1 MMCMLSLHPLQPY
14 RRWKYETEN
23 ITQMQC
29 SFHIGRATL
38 NQYKR
43 TDCNLNILF
52 YFFNFCN
59 ILHTKNLWVLIGT
72 KNGDFMALKFKDR
85 KQNPR
90 KKILV
95 YGLDGT
101 GKSTFAFNYCEQNG
115 LKPVVIDIDDTNF
128 TPSPILDLHLGSDV
142 TTYQNLKKSIEEI
155 GKSDDFDTIIL
166 DGVTSLLE
174 MLVSKSKGL
183 SAYSDRSKRWND
195 LLFKLDNTRKNIIFI
210 GQIDM
215 EMMFN
220 EDYQPSKAVIKV
232 NSLVNEKYKC
242 FIDEKGNYSYE
253 VKKLRTIEELEAESS
268 APVKKQ
274 KKQQKKSRKVSTQE
288 EVSLD
293 PIATVEEVDEKKANS
308 LDNAEEIA
316 MSIVAELPQKNMLEA
331 KKELARL
338 LKLEVLTKDE
348 CKEIL
353 KQIGEMIG

>member
-1 MMCMLSLHPLQPY
+1 M
-14 RRWKYETEN
+14 
-23 ITQMQC
+23 
-29 SFHIGRATL
+29 
-38 NQYKR
+38 
-43 TDCNLNILF
+43 
-52 YFFNFCN
+52 
-59 ILHTKNLWVLIGT
+59 V
-72 KNGDFMALKFKDR
+72 LKFKDR

-115 LKPVVIDIDDTNF
+115 LNPVVIDIDDTNF
-128 TPSPILDLHLGSDV
+128 TPSPILDLHLGSDI
-142 TTYQNLKKSIEEI
+142 TTYKNLKDAIEEI

-215 EMMFN
+215 EMLFTD
-220 EDYQPSKAVIKV
+220 DYQPSKAVIKV

-242 FIDEKGNYSYE
+242 FIDEKGNYTYE
-253 VKKLRTIEELEAESS
+253 VKKLRTIEEIEAESS

-274 KKQQKKSRKVSTQE
+274 RSKKVTPKVDKN
-288 EVSLD
+288 VSQD
-293 PIATVEEVDEKKANS
+293 PLETVEENVEKKANS
-308 LDNAEEIA
+308 LDNVEEIA
-316 MSIVAELPQKNMLEA
+316 SSIIAELPQKNLLEA

-338 LKLEVLTKDE
+338 LKLEVISKEE
-348 CKEIL
+348 CSAVLKEIQKVL
-353 KQIGEMIG
+353 G

>member
-1 MMCMLSLHPLQPY
+1 
-14 RRWKYETEN
+14 
-23 ITQMQC
+23 
-29 SFHIGRATL
+29 
-38 NQYKR
+38 
-43 TDCNLNILF
+43 
-52 YFFNFCN
+52 
-59 ILHTKNLWVLIGT
+59 
-72 KNGDFMALKFKDR
+72 MALKFKDR
-85 KQNPR
+85 MQNPR

-101 GKSTFAFNYCEQNG
+101 GKSTFAFKYCERNG
-115 LKPVVIDIDDTNF
+115 LTPVVIDVDDTNF
-128 TPSPILDLHLGSDV
+128 TPAPILDLNFGSDIA
-142 TTYQNLKKSIEEI
+142 TYKTLKDAIEEI

-195 LLFKLDNTRKNIIFI
+195 ILFKLDNTRKNIIFI

-242 FIDEKGNYSYE
+242 FIDEKGNYTYE
-253 VKKLRTIEELEAESS
+253 VKKLRTLDEIEAESS

-274 KKQQKKSRKVSTQE
+274 RKTRKVIPQKVVDPTE
-288 EVSLD
+288 EVSID
-293 PIATVEEVDEKKANS
+293 PLETVEEVVEKKTNS
-308 LDNAEEIA
+308 FDNASEIA
-316 MSIVAELPQKNMLEA
+316 SSIVAELPQKNLLEA

-338 LKLEVLTKDE
+338 LKLEVISKDE

-353 KQIGEMIG
+353 KEIEKVL

>member
-1 MMCMLSLHPLQPY
+1 M
-14 RRWKYETEN
+14 
-23 ITQMQC
+23 
-29 SFHIGRATL
+29 
-38 NQYKR
+38 
-43 TDCNLNILF
+43 
-52 YFFNFCN
+52 
-59 ILHTKNLWVLIGT
+59 V
-72 KNGDFMALKFKDR
+72 LKFKDR

-115 LKPVVIDIDDTNF
+115 LNPVVIDVDDTNF
-128 TPSPILDLHLGSDV
+128 TPAPILDLHFGSDII
-142 TTYQNLKKSIEEI
+142 TYKNLKDAIEEI

-195 LLFKLDNTRKNIIFI
+195 ILFKLDNTRKNIIFI

-215 EMMFN
+215 EMLFTD
-220 EDYQPSKAVIKV
+220 DYQPSKAVIKV

-242 FIDEKGNYSYE
+242 FIDEKGNYTYE
-253 VKKLRTIEELEAESS
+253 VKKLRTIEEIEAESS

-274 KKQQKKSRKVSTQE
+274 RSKKVTPKVDKLE
-288 EVSLD
+288 DVSLD
-293 PIATVEEVDEKKANS
+293 PQKVVEENVEKKANS
-308 LDNAEEIA
+308 FDNVEEIA
-316 MSIVAELPQKNMLEA
+316 SSIIAELPQKTMLEA

-338 LKLEVLTKDE
+338 LKLEVISKEE
-348 CKEIL
+348 CSAVLKEIEKVL
-353 KQIGEMIG
+353 G

>member
-1 MMCMLSLHPLQPY
+1 M
-14 RRWKYETEN
+14 
-23 ITQMQC
+23 
-29 SFHIGRATL
+29 
-38 NQYKR
+38 
-43 TDCNLNILF
+43 
-52 YFFNFCN
+52 
-59 ILHTKNLWVLIGT
+59 V
-72 KNGDFMALKFKDR
+72 LKFKDR
-85 KQNPR
+85 KKTPR

-101 GKSTFAFNYCEQNG
+101 GKSTFAFRYCEQNG
-115 LKPVVIDIDDTNF
+115 LTPVVIDVDDTNF
-128 TPSPILDLHLGSDV
+128 TPLPILDLHFGSDV
-142 TTYQNLKKSIEEI
+142 TTYKNLKDAIEEI

-220 EDYQPSKAVIKV
+220 DDYQPSKAVIKV

-242 FIDEKGNYSYE
+242 FIDDKGNYTYE
-253 VKKLRTIEELEAESS
+253 VKKMRTLEQIEAESS
-268 APVKKQ
+268 APIKK
-274 KKQQKKSRKVSTQE
+274 VE
-288 EVSLD
+288 DVSLD
-293 PIATVEEVDEKKANS
+293 PLETVEENVEKKVNPF
-308 LDNAEEIA
+308 DNVEEIA
-316 MSIVAELPQKNMLEA
+316 SSIVAELPQKNMLEA

-338 LKLEVLTKDE
+338 LKMEVISKNE

-353 KQIGEMIG
+353 KEIEKVL

>member
-1 MMCMLSLHPLQPY
+1 M
-14 RRWKYETEN
+14 
-23 ITQMQC
+23 
-29 SFHIGRATL
+29 
-38 NQYKR
+38 
-43 TDCNLNILF
+43 
-52 YFFNFCN
+52 
-59 ILHTKNLWVLIGT
+59 
-72 KNGDFMALKFKDR
+72 LKFKDR
-85 KQNPR
+85 KENPR

-101 GKSTFAFNYCEQNG
+101 GKSTFAHKYCEENG

-128 TPSPILDLHLGSDV
+128 TPAPILDLNLGSDI
-142 TTYQNLKKSIEEI
+142 TTYKNLKDAIEEI

-195 LLFKLDNTRKNIIFI
+195 ILFKLDNTRKNIIFI

-242 FIDEKGNYSYE
+242 FIDEKGNYTYE
-253 VKKLRTIEELEAESS
+253 VKKMRTIEELEADAHSQLPRRDGGDAVDPLKD
-268 APVKKQ
+268 AP
-274 KKQQKKSRKVSTQE
+274 SM
-288 EVSLD
+288 
-293 PIATVEEVDEKKANS
+293 
-308 LDNAEEIA
+308 DNAGEIA
-316 MSIVAELPQKNMLEA
+316 SSIIAELPQKNMLEA

-338 LKLEVLTKDE
+338 LKLEVINQDE

-353 KQIGEMIG
+353 KELEKVLQ

>member
-1 MMCMLSLHPLQPY
+1 
-14 RRWKYETEN
+14 
-23 ITQMQC
+23 
-29 SFHIGRATL
+29 
-38 NQYKR
+38 
-43 TDCNLNILF
+43 
-52 YFFNFCN
+52 
-59 ILHTKNLWVLIGT
+59 
-72 KNGDFMALKFKDR
+72 MALRFKDR

-115 LKPVVIDIDDTNF
+115 LNPVVIDVDDTNF
-128 TPSPILDLHLGSDV
+128 TPAPILDLHFGSDII
-142 TTYQNLKKSIEEI
+142 TYKNLKDAIEEI

-195 LLFKLDNTRKNIIFI
+195 LLFKLDNTRKNLIFI

-220 EDYQPSKAVIKV
+220 EDYQPSKAIIKV

-242 FIDEKGNYSYE
+242 FIDDKGKYTYE
-253 VKKLRTIEELEAESS
+253 VKKLRTLEELEAESS
-268 APVKKQ
+268 APVKKPRS
-274 KKQQKKSRKVSTQE
+274 KKVTPKVDKN
-288 EVSLD
+288 VSLD
-293 PIATVEEVDEKKANS
+293 PLETVEESIQKKANS
-308 LDNAEEIA
+308 FDNGEEIA
-316 MSIVAELPQKNMLEA
+316 SSIIAELPQKNLLEA

-338 LKLEVLTKDE
+338 LKLEVISKEE
-348 CKEIL
+348 CSAVLKEIEKVL
-353 KQIGEMIG
+353 G

>member
-1 MMCMLSLHPLQPY
+1 M
-14 RRWKYETEN
+14 
-23 ITQMQC
+23 
-29 SFHIGRATL
+29 
-38 NQYKR
+38 
-43 TDCNLNILF
+43 
-52 YFFNFCN
+52 
-59 ILHTKNLWVLIGT
+59 V
-72 KNGDFMALKFKDR
+72 LKFKDR

-115 LKPVVIDIDDTNF
+115 LNPVVIDVDDTNF
-128 TPSPILDLHLGSDV
+128 TPAPILDLHFGSDII
-142 TTYQNLKKSIEEI
+142 TYKNLKDAIEEI

-215 EMMFN
+215 EMLFT
-220 EDYQPSKAVIKV
+220 EDYQPSKAIIKV

-242 FIDEKGNYSYE
+242 FIDEKGNYTYE
-253 VKKLRTIEELEAESS
+253 VKKLRTIEEIEAESS
-268 APVKKQ
+268 APIKKPRR
-274 KKQQKKSRKVSTQE
+274 SRKPSPQKVVE
-288 EVSLD
+288 KVEDVSLD
-293 PIATVEEVDEKKANS
+293 PLETVEESIQKKANS
-308 LDNAEEIA
+308 LDNVEEIA
-316 MSIVAELPQKNMLEA
+316 SSIIAELPQKTMLEA

-338 LKLEVLTKDE
+338 LKLEVISKEE
-348 CKEIL
+348 CSAVLKEIEKVL
-353 KQIGEMIG
+353 G

>member
-1 MMCMLSLHPLQPY
+1 M
-14 RRWKYETEN
+14 
-23 ITQMQC
+23 
-29 SFHIGRATL
+29 
-38 NQYKR
+38 
-43 TDCNLNILF
+43 
-52 YFFNFCN
+52 
-59 ILHTKNLWVLIGT
+59 V
-72 KNGDFMALKFKDR
+72 LKFKDR

-115 LKPVVIDIDDTNF
+115 LNPVVIDVDDTNF
-128 TPSPILDLHLGSDV
+128 TPAPILDLHFGSDII
-142 TTYQNLKKSIEEI
+142 TYKNLKDAIEEI

-174 MLVSKSKGL
+174 MLVSKSKVL

-215 EMMFN
+215 EMLFTD
-220 EDYQPSKAVIKV
+220 DYQPSKAVIKV

-242 FIDEKGNYSYE
+242 FIDEKGNYTYE
-253 VKKLRTIEELEAESS
+253 VKKLRTIEEIEAESS

-274 KKQQKKSRKVSTQE
+274 RPKKVTPKVDKN
-288 EVSLD
+288 VSQD
-293 PIATVEEVDEKKANS
+293 PLESVEENVEKKANS
-308 LDNAEEIA
+308 LDNVEEIA
-316 MSIVAELPQKNMLEA
+316 SSIIAELPQKTMLEA

-338 LKLEVLTKDE
+338 LKLEVISKEE
-348 CKEIL
+348 CSAVLKEIEKVL
-353 KQIGEMIG
+353 G

>member
-1 MMCMLSLHPLQPY
+1 
-14 RRWKYETEN
+14 
-23 ITQMQC
+23 
-29 SFHIGRATL
+29 
-38 NQYKR
+38 
-43 TDCNLNILF
+43 
-52 YFFNFCN
+52 
-59 ILHTKNLWVLIGT
+59 
-72 KNGDFMALKFKDR
+72 MALRFKDR

-115 LKPVVIDIDDTNF
+115 LTPVVIDVDDTNF
-128 TPSPILDLHLGSDV
+128 TPAPILDLNFGSDV
-142 TTYQNLKKSIEEI
+142 TTYQNLKKAIEEI

-195 LLFKLDNTRKNIIFI
+195 LLFKLDNTRKNLIFI

-220 EDYQPSKAVIKV
+220 EDYQPSKAIIKV

-242 FIDEKGNYSYE
+242 FIDDKGKYTYE
-253 VKKLRTIEELEAESS
+253 VKKLRTLEELEAESS
-268 APVKKQ
+268 TPVKKPRSKKVTPQ
-274 KKQQKKSRKVSTQE
+274 KVVDKVE
-288 EVSLD
+288 DVSLD
-293 PIATVEEVDEKKANS
+293 PVETVEENVEKKANS
-308 LDNAEEIA
+308 FDNVEEIA
-316 MSIVAELPQKNMLEA
+316 SSIIAELPQKNMLEA

-338 LKLEVLTKDE
+338 LKMEVISKDE

-353 KQIGEMIG
+353 KEIEKVL